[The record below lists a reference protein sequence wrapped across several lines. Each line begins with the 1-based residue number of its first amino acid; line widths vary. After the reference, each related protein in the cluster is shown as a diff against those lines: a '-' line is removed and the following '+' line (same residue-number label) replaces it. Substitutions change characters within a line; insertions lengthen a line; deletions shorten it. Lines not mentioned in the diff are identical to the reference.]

1 MTRSH
6 WRKLIIL
13 AVSLVAVAAVI
24 ATPLASAIVSYDPP
38 LIGHVD

>member
-24 ATPLASAIVSYDPP
+24 ATPLASTIVSYDPP
-38 LIGHVD
+38 RIGHVD